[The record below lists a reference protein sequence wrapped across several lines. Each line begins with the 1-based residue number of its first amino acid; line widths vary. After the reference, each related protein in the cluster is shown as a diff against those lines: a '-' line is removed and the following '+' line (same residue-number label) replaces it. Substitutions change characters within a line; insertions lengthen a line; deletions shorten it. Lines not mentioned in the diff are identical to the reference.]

1 MDVFIRDV
9 VKSKLGYNNESL
21 FHISTASL
29 QCSDKGFSTSVLW
42 VTSDI
47 FATSNAKQSAHGY
60 LYQLVYVCMEFI
72 IIINE
77 PHPLQLQ

>member
-29 QCSDKGFSTSVLW
+29 QCSDKGFSTY

-60 LYQLVYVCMEFI
+60 LYQLVYGWSF
-72 IIINE
+72 
-77 PHPLQLQ
+77 